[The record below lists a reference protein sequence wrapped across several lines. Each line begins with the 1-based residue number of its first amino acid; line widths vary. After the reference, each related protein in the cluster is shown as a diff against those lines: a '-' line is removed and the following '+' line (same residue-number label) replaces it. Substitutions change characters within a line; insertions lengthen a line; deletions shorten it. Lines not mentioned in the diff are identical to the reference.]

1 MERINKMM
9 SHPLY
14 VSNQK
19 KIEALEEK
27 RIFCRHGMDHTL
39 DVARIMYIKVLE
51 ANISI
56 KKDVIYG
63 VALLHDIGRALEY
76 EQGIPHHEASVKL
89 AQQIL
94 LDCDYTKDECCQ
106 MVRAIGA
113 HKEKMLEENEMLCK
127 LLYEADKLSRK
138 CFDCS
143 AKKECYWSEE
153 KRNHHIIY

>member
-19 KIEALEEK
+19 KIEALETK
-27 RIFCRHGMDHTL
+27 RIFCRHGMDHSL
-39 DVARIMYIKVLE
+39 DVARILYIKVLE
-51 ANISI
+51 AHIDLE
-56 KKDVIYG
+56 KDVIYG

-89 AQQIL
+89 AKQIL
-94 LDCDYTKDECCQ
+94 PDCGYREEECYR

-113 HKEKMLEENEMLCK
+113 HKEKMAENDVLCK

-138 CFDCS
+138 CFDCNVQE
-143 AKKECYWSEE
+143 ECYWSEE